1 MKQFFDNGVYYA
13 GVYPVIF
20 NIFDPNFLGMN
31 SLIILQV
38 TNLDTSNI
46 QGTSTESFIDLA
58 IKGGW
63 VMVPIVLLSL
73 VAVYIFFERWFA
85 IKKAARVDQ
94 NFMNRIKDYI
104 IDGKV
109 DSARTLCQSTDNPV
123 ARMIEKGISRI
134 GRPLNDVN
142 AAIENVGRLEIYNL
156 ERGLPTLATVAGGAP
171 MIGFLGTVIGM
182 VQAFHQ
188 MSTAGNNINV
198 GQLSA
203 GIYTALI
210 TTVAG
215 LIVGIIAYFAYN
227 SLVARVDK
235 VINNMEA
242 GTSEFIDLLNEP
254 AK

>member
-1 MKQFFDNGVYYA
+1 M
-13 GVYPVIF
+13 I
-20 NIFDPNFLGMN
+20 
-31 SLIILQV
+31 SLIFLQV

-46 QGTSTESFIDLA
+46 QGEVKDSFLDLA
-58 IKGGW
+58 LKGGW
-63 VMVPIVLLSL
+63 VMIPILILSL

-94 NFMNRIKDYI
+94 NFMNRIKEYI
-104 IDGKV
+104 SDGKV
-109 DSARTLCQSTDNPV
+109 DSAKALCQSTDNPV

-142 AAIENVGRLEIYNL
+142 AAIENVGKLEIYKL
-156 ERGLPTLATVAGGAP
+156 EKGLPSLATVAGGAP

-182 VQAFHQ
+182 VQAFQ
-188 MSTAGNNINV
+188 KMSTAGNNINV
-198 GQLSA
+198 GELSG

-227 SLVARVDK
+227 TLVARVDK
-235 VINNMEA
+235 VINNMEGGA
-242 GTSEFIDLLNEP
+242 SEFIDLLNEP